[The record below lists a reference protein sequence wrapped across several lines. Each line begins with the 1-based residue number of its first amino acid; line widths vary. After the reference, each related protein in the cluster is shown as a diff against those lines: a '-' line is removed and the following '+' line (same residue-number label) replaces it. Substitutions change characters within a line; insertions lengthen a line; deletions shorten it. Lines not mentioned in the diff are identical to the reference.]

1 MAAERLPVPAYLPE
15 LLPDSARPLIEWT
28 RRHVQRVTNRYP
40 NVSVDDLWDEA
51 ITALIRASLYYKEE
65 RSASPRHEVGKST
78 AFGRYAT
85 TAIHRAC
92 WRYCVRGSRTE
103 QFDPLVCWEEWS
115 DREECKTWED
125 RHRHWWYGDMPTMP
139 ALDAIHAPSPEDWMI
154 ARESVQT
161 FVPPPE
167 PSRKRREK
175 SA

>member
-92 WRYCVRGSRTE
+92 WRYCVRGARTE
-103 QFDPLVCWEEWS
+103 CFLSLEEFVEQWQQSRNGELTRHLWKGDAEGTALDLLQAPGPEEWTLAYE
-115 DREECKTWED
+115 RARAFT
-125 RHRHWWYGDMPTMP
+125 P
-139 ALDAIHAPSPEDWMI
+139 IPEL
-154 ARESVQT
+154 
-161 FVPPPE
+161 P
-167 PSRKRREK
+167 RKRREK